1 MARKQKTLDDLL
13 EWLRAHDHIA
23 HRDDLLRAG
32 FGIPLLREIVREGL
46 ARRFRRA
53 WIALPEVSG
62 DLAAAAA
69 GGGRITCTS
78 LARRRGWWMPDSIGH
93 ELHLHLVPGSASPGP
108 EWPGVLHW
116 TKPVDTVRQKSLVAS
131 IEDALAHIAVCQP
144 FDTALVLWES
154 ATRREGLSADVLRSI
169 PFVSRAARELAAEV
183 TGLAD
188 SGLES
193 LVVIPL
199 RRSGLPVRQ
208 QVQLAG
214 HRVDALIGDLLVLQI
229 DGYKFH
235 SDSAQRTSDIA
246 HDAELRLRGYTVI
259 RLSYA
264 QIVHDWPEVERVIR
278 RAVAVGLHRAA

>member
-1 MARKQKTLDDLL
+1 MARKRQTLDDLTM
-13 EWLRAHDHIA
+13 WLRAHDHIA
-23 HRDDLLRAG
+23 HRDELLRAG
-32 FGIPLLREIVREGL
+32 FGIPLLREIVRAGA

-53 WIALPEVSG
+53 WIALPDVSA

-69 GGGRITCTS
+69 VGGRITCTS
-78 LARRRGWWMPDSIGH
+78 LARRRGWWMPEAVGR
-93 ELHLHLVPGSASPGP
+93 ELHLHLLPGSPGPGP

-116 TKPVDTVRQKSLVAS
+116 TKPVDAVRQKSLVATT
-131 IEDALAHIAVCQP
+131 EDALAHIAVCQP

-154 ATRREGLSADVLRSI
+154 AARCERLSADVLRGI

-193 LVVIPL
+193 IVVIPL
-199 RRSGLPVRQ
+199 RRWGLRVRQ

-214 HRVDALIGDLLVLQI
+214 RRVDVLIGERLVLQI
-229 DGYKFH
+229 DGYEFH
-235 SDSAQRTSDIA
+235 SDSAQRTRDIA

-264 QIVHDWPEVERVIR
+264 QIVHDWPGVERAIR
-278 RAVAVGLHRAA
+278 RAVATGIHLAA